1 MDGTAVK
8 EIAVL
13 EAKGQTVEIDGVVH
27 TRANYTPVVFDP
39 RPEPIMASTLTG
51 LLDYIR
57 ENRDGIKYEDLMIHV
72 VDFSRVELF
81 SKPTGKMQKRTVHF
95 ISELDQNYPHFP
107 FDQFLDQESFLIK
120 MNALF
125 SFSEDRARVITI
137 ASKVAAQ
144 EKITGEDDGLAQNV
158 NIQRGASGA
167 VTDEITTRGLYTLAP
182 YRTFRDIPQPTSAF
196 ILRLRENNGGIP
208 RIALF
213 DAEGEIWRKAA
224 VDAIKNYLIAHL
236 LMDDGKTEIKIPVIA

>member
-8 EIAVL
+8 EIAAL
-13 EAKGQTVEIDGVVH
+13 EAEKQTMEIDGIVH
-27 TRANYTPVVFDP
+27 ARAKFLPVVFDP
-39 RPEPIMASTLTG
+39 RPEPIKASTLSG

-57 ENRDGIKYEDLMIHV
+57 ENRDELNYEFLMLHV

-81 SKPTGKMQKRTVHF
+81 SKPTGKTLKRTVHF
-95 ISELDQNYPHFP
+95 IAELDNNYPSFP
-107 FDQFLDQESFLIK
+107 FDQFLDQENFLIK

-125 SFSEDRARVITI
+125 SATEDRSRVIGV

-144 EKITGEDDGLAQNV
+144 DRITGEDDGLAQNV
-158 NIQRGASGA
+158 NIQRGVSGS

-182 YRTFRDIPQPTSAF
+182 YRTFRDIQQPESSF
-196 ILRLRENNGGIP
+196 IMRLRENNGGIP

-224 VDAIKNYLIAHL
+224 VDAIKNYLIANL
-236 LMDDGKTEIKIPVIA
+236 LMDDGETEIKIPVIA